1 MSLPIGPCE
10 FECPV
15 HDLNFALASRSYVGR
30 CLILF
35 WAYLLLRKTRGKS
48 QIRGGL
54 MSSMRSD
61 SVLTSD
67 EAIQYLRISKPTFLK
82 YIRLG
87 RIKAIKAGK
96 GWRVLHSELYRF
108 LREGPPNGVPINA
121 DLNEDENTIEIN
133 PSTPRSEARDM
144 LKVDTERRS

>member
-1 MSLPIGPCE
+1 
-10 FECPV
+10 
-15 HDLNFALASRSYVGR
+15 
-30 CLILF
+30 
-35 WAYLLLRKTRGKS
+35 
-48 QIRGGL
+48 

-87 RIKAIKAGK
+87 RIRAIKAGK

-108 LREGPPNGVPINA
+108 LKEGSSDETPITV
-121 DLNEDENTIEIN
+121 DLNEGEHTGY
-133 PSTPRSEARDM
+133 PSKNVFD
-144 LKVDTERRS
+144 